1 MSVWWCC
8 LALLVVLAVPM
19 WADADW
25 TNCPQYC
32 RCKWVSG
39 RKVAECTNSSHPSVP
54 STLSSEIQVLDLSGT
69 QLHEL
74 HVDEFLNASLKNLHK
89 LFLKDCGIHTLHK
102 EAFRGLALLIELDL
116 SGNYIRTLH
125 PSVFH
130 DTGRLRLLLLARNP
144 IEKLEDGVFSNLTF
158 LQTVDLSGCR
168 LSHIG
173 RKVFVNTPILRNLVL
188 DGNNLT
194 TMKVQTL
201 DHLQALT
208 GLVLHNNPWV
218 CDCHLK
224 EFRDWIVTRGLYAQP
239 TSCAEPPVLNGKPWS
254 DLNSDDLAC
263 KPHILYP
270 DVGTTVEAD
279 GGNVTLMCQV
289 QGNPMPDVHWVFN
302 SRIIGNYSSRT
313 YGDQRYVVTES
324 TDKTRWVNLTVTNVR
339 NQDRGDYTC
348 VAKSSGGVDE
358 RNVYLLVNYQ
368 RVAAGA
374 ADVQTGQWPLIIGLV
389 AGFLFIIAG
398 VLVLT
403 YCYCRRRSSSKNCS
417 AKKTPSDGILS
428 SNGDVGGYTGSS
440 EQEKSLLTKVNPV
453 QKPPRRHERPSGNSS
468 GTEPTEMKS
477 SLLDSGSVFYV
488 DGSVVAS
495 EDRQEDR
502 SVDSMD
508 TAPQSQDGQDD
519 DDSGHLDTTRTY
531 PPDLLS
537 FPSPAYQVSP
547 AGSTASTAPDSTHL
561 PAQHGP
567 QSPVHSPVYNGHPG
581 ISGTLPYSR
590 SHSPFSPIV
599 LPRQGYVTIPRRPRV
614 PSWSTAPTPSPLV
627 GDLTFK
633 FEPVYDN
640 LGPRTTADGSSVLS
654 LNKSL
659 TDPANQTP
667 SSVRGRP
674 LPPTPNYHSNGL
686 PACYNTPI
694 EEQEA
699 QPSPAL
705 TRASPGTR
713 GSLRRSTPNIN
724 MTPSA
729 SPVSQVSASSRSSKP
744 DKAHDPRHRDSWTAR
759 SAPEGASLKRR
770 EEEPGTASKR
780 NSLVT
785 STPGAKLPNGHSREA
800 KVPPKPPPKPKKKN
814 IESVTGPL
822 FEDEG
827 EDGTEV

>member
-1 MSVWWCC
+1 
-8 LALLVVLAVPM
+8 VPM
-19 WADADW
+19 WADTDW
-25 TNCPQYC
+25 TICPQFC
-32 RCKWVSG
+32 KCKWVSG
-39 RKVAECTNSSHPSVP
+39 RKAAECTNSSHGGVP
-54 STLSSEIQVLDLSGT
+54 NTLSSEIQVLDLSGT
-69 QLHEL
+69 ALHEL
-74 HVDEFLNASLKNLHK
+74 HMDEFRKANLTNLHK
-89 LFLKDCGIHTLHK
+89 LFLRDCAIHTLHK
-102 EAFRGLALLIELDL
+102 EAFRGLAILIELYL
-116 SGNYIRTLH
+116 SGNEIHWLH

-130 DTGRLRLLLLARNP
+130 DNARLRILFLNRNP
-144 IEKLEDGVFSNLTF
+144 IEKLEDGLFSNMTH

-173 RKVFVNTPILRNLVL
+173 RKTFVNTPSLRNLVL
-188 DGNNLT
+188 DRNNLT
-194 TMKVQTL
+194 TMKVDTL
-201 DHLQALT
+201 NHLNMLA

-224 EFRDWIVTRGLYAQP
+224 EFRDWIVDRGLYAQP
-239 TSCAEPPVLNGKPWS
+239 TACAEPPVLSGRHWS

-263 KPHILYP
+263 KPQILFPDAHITKK
-270 DVGTTVEAD
+270 VD

-289 QGNPMPDVHWVFN
+289 QGDPMPDVQWVFN

-313 YGDQRYVVTES
+313 YGDQRYLVTES
-324 TDKTRWVNLTVTNVR
+324 IDKTRWVNLTLTNVR

-348 VAKSSGGVDE
+348 VAKSAGGVDE
-358 RNVYLLVNYQ
+358 KSVYLLVNNQ
-368 RVAAGA
+368 RGAAGGPG
-374 ADVQTGQWPLIIGLV
+374 DTGIVTGQWPLIIGVV
-389 AGFLFIIAG
+389 AGLLFLSAG
-398 VLVLT
+398 VLLAT
-403 YCYCRRRSSSKNCS
+403 FCYCKRRGSGSGSSKNYN

-428 SNGDVGGYTGSS
+428 SNGDIGDYTGSS
-440 EQEKSLLTKVNPV
+440 EQGKSLLTKVNPV
-453 QKPPRRHERPSGNSS
+453 QKPPRRHERPSATSS
-468 GTEPTEMKS
+468 GTEPTEVKS
-477 SLLDSGSVFYV
+477 SLLDNGSVFYG
-488 DGSVVAS
+488 DGSTVAS
-495 EDRQEDR
+495 EDRLEDR
-502 SVDSMD
+502 SIDSRD
-508 TAPQSQDGQDD
+508 TAPQQQSQDGQD

-567 QSPVHSPVYNGHPG
+567 QSPVHSPIYHGHSG
-581 ISGTLPYSR
+581 ISGTLPLSR
-590 SHSPFSPIV
+590 SHSPFSPVV

-614 PSWSTAPTPSPLV
+614 PSWSSAPSPSPV
-627 GDLTFK
+627 GSDLPFR

-654 LNKSL
+654 LNKSP
-659 TDPANQTP
+659 TADPANQAP

-674 LPPTPNYHSNGL
+674 LPPTPNYHNNAL
-686 PACYNTPI
+686 PVFYAPI

-699 QPSPAL
+699 QPSPVL
-705 TRASPGTR
+705 PRANPGTR

-724 MTPSA
+724 TTPSA
-729 SPVSQVSASSRSSKP
+729 SPASQVSTSSRSSKP
-744 DKAHDPRHRDSWTAR
+744 DKADPRHRDSWTAR

-780 NSLVT
+780 NSLAA
-785 STPGAKLPNGHSREA
+785 SPPGATLPNGLSREA

-814 IESVTGPL
+814 TDTVTGPL